1 MQIGRLLAAGALFFA
16 AVASAAPAPVSHGSE
31 SSSYDLKKSAPV
43 YHSPSGHSGPSTST
57 PPRPS
62 GASSSYERNRAVH
75 VPPPQQPHPATQ
87 LHAPASPFN
96 AHPVSPAIQQR
107 APVANT
113 YRSPAS
119 VNSPRATPASM
130 PQPVSRPVNFY
141 RSEQRPAPARS
152 NGARPE
158 IHDIHRGL
166 DIHYGV
172 NGSRRVVMERSDHS
186 RVFAER
192 SGGYVQHPYVFHGQE
207 FAHRTY
213 VEHGHEVVR
222 FYDRHVY
229 HGVPLE
235 VYAPVRFYPVGFYG
249 WVYQPWSTPVRYTWE
264 WRTRPWY
271 RAYGYYFVPYP
282 VYADASLWL
291 TDYLIASSLE
301 AAYAA
306 QVRAQMDRNGST
318 GLSAEQK
325 EEIADEVR
333 LEIQQEQAA
342 AQANARDPRGG
353 PEYGGIGEVL
363 TDGHSHVFI
372 AGSTLDVV
380 DGSGDDCVLSQGD
393 VVRVR
398 AAPAPGAQAVN
409 ATVVAS
415 KGGDEC
421 APDGTV
427 RIAIADLQEMQNHMR
442 ETLDQGM
449 EQLQSRQGAG
459 NLPAAPAGALS
470 APVAAGFTQGAP
482 AADPNAQ
489 LEIAQQASAA
499 DMAEKESAANSQ

>member
-1 MQIGRLLAAGALFFA
+1 M
-16 AVASAAPAPVSHGSE
+16 
-31 SSSYDLKKSAPV
+31 
-43 YHSPSGHSGPSTST
+43 
-57 PPRPS
+57 
-62 GASSSYERNRAVH
+62 
-75 VPPPQQPHPATQ
+75 
-87 LHAPASPFN
+87 PAS
-96 AHPVSPAIQQR
+96 I
-107 APVANT
+107 
-113 YRSPAS
+113 
-119 VNSPRATPASM
+119 
-130 PQPVSRPVNFY
+130 PQPVSHPVNYY
-141 RSEQRPAPARS
+141 RSEPRPAPPVRT

-158 IHDIHRGL
+158 IHDVRRGL
-166 DIHYGV
+166 DIHYGP
-172 NGSRRVVMERSDHS
+172 NGNRHVVMERSDHS

-213 VEHGHEVVR
+213 IDHGHEVVR

-235 VYAPVRFYPVGFYG
+235 VYAPVRFYSVGFYG

-271 RAYGYYFVPYP
+271 RTYGYYFTPYP

-291 TDYLIASSLE
+291 TDYVIASSLE

-306 QVRAQMDRNGST
+306 QVRAQMDHTGS
-318 GLSAEQK
+318 LSAAEK

-342 AQANARDPRGG
+342 AQANATDPRGG
-353 PEYGGIGEVL
+353 PDYGGIGEVL

-380 DGSGDDCVLSQGD
+380 DGSGDDCVLTQGD

-398 AAPAPGAQAVN
+398 AAPALGAQAVN

-421 APDGTV
+421 APDRTV

-489 LEIAQQASAA
+489 AEIAQQAAAA
-499 DMAEKESAANSQ
+499 DMAEKESAGASSQ